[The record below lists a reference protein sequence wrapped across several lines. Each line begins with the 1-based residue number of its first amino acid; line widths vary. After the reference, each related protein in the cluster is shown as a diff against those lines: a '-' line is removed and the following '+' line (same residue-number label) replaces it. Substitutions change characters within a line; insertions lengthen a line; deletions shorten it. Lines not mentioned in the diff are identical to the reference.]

1 MRSRHPAAFNNDR
14 DIASKCDR
22 SVNCRFGKKMVARIL
37 KTKVNQY
44 GRTFSQDGLV
54 WQDQSWH
61 LCKRV
66 YLSQIGTR

>member
-1 MRSRHPAAFNNDR
+1 
-14 DIASKCDR
+14 
-22 SVNCRFGKKMVARIL
+22 MVARIL

-66 YLSQIGTR
+66 YLSQIGNR